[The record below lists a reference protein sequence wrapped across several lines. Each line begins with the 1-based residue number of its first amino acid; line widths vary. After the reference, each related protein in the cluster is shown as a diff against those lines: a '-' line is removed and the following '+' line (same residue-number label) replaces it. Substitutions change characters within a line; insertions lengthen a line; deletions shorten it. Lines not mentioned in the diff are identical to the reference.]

1 MVLESQL
8 VACSIKMILIQ
19 VGLHG
24 LSLSSGT
31 RTPATI
37 EQQPCSSDQG
47 FFLTKI
53 NKRVTEC
60 SKQAV
65 YSSIQQI
72 LTAEKGM
79 INTREFW
86 FQLALPSGLACVVLD
101 ICLQLIDDEKL
112 LDLGKFKRFNCE

>member
-1 MVLESQL
+1 MVLESPL

-19 VGLHG
+19 VWLHR
-24 LSLSSGT
+24 LSLLSGI
-31 RTPATI
+31 RTSTTTG
-37 EQQPCSSDQG
+37 QQPCSPDQG

-112 LDLGKFKRFNCE
+112 LDLGRFLRFNC